1 LFVIESEQFGLA
13 WLFNMTRT
21 DFSAQFLVAASTALV
36 TAIINLVVPGQI
48 SWLWLVPA
56 FVVPFGVLF
65 IYQGTG
71 LGFKPY
77 KEWRIRAGELIA
89 KGGIQKGDVWEF
101 ERGSP
106 GQGLGFHGPAI
117 ALPRGKYRVLFR
129 LKLDNRDE
137 RDEPVCELG
146 VTSNSGQK
154 WFALRTI
161 SIRDFKRSD
170 HWQEFPLDFSMSN
183 DESRVEFRGH
193 MEGVETARRRITF
206 DKVRVYR
213 RLL

>member
-1 LFVIESEQFGLA
+1 
-13 WLFNMTRT
+13 
-21 DFSAQFLVAASTALV
+21 
-36 TAIINLVVPGQI
+36 
-48 SWLWLVPA
+48 
-56 FVVPFGVLF
+56 
-65 IYQGTG
+65 
-71 LGFKPY
+71 
-77 KEWRIRAGELIA
+77 
-89 KGGIQKGDVWEF
+89 
-101 ERGSP
+101 
-106 GQGLGFHGPAI
+106 
-117 ALPRGKYRVLFR
+117 VLFR

-161 SIRDFKRSD
+161 SIRDFNRSD
-170 HWQEFPLDFSMSN
+170 QWQEFPVDFSMCN

-193 MEGVETARRRITF
+193 MEGVEKARRRITF